1 MKPRFFRTQSEF
13 SSWLE
18 RNHDR
23 ATELWVGYYKK
34 SAGRSGITWPQS
46 VDEALRYGWIDGVRK
61 GIDDERYTNRF
72 TPRRPGS
79 NWSARNIKR
88 AKELIEQGLMR
99 PAGRKAFEARREER
113 SGVYSYEQRHL
124 AKLDPEYERQF
135 RADKGAWRFFQ
146 SSAPSYR
153 KNAVYWVMSAKRDET
168 RRRRLATLI
177 ESSAKGQTV
186 PPLTPRI
193 RKGPA

>member
-23 ATELWVGYYKK
+23 ARELWVGYYKK

-61 GIDDERYTNRF
+61 GIDDERYMNRF
-72 TPRRPGS
+72 TPRKPGS

-99 PAGRKAFEARREER
+99 PAGRKAFEARRKDR
-113 SGVYSYEQRHL
+113 SGIYSYEQRHL
-124 AKLDPEYERQF
+124 AKLDLEYERQF
-135 RADKGAWRFFQ
+135 RADKEAWRFFQ

-177 ESSAKGQTV
+177 ENSAKGETV
-186 PPLTPRI
+186 PPLTPRK
-193 RKGPA
+193 RKGST

>member
-23 ATELWVGYYKK
+23 ARELWVGYYKK

-61 GIDDERYTNRF
+61 GIDDERYMNRF
-72 TPRRPGS
+72 TPRKPGS

-99 PAGRKAFEARREER
+99 PAGRKAFEARRKDR
-113 SGVYSYEQRHL
+113 S
-124 AKLDPEYERQF
+124 A
-135 RADKGAWRFFQ
+135 
-146 SSAPSYR
+146 
-153 KNAVYWVMSAKRDET
+153 
-168 RRRRLATLI
+168 
-177 ESSAKGQTV
+177 
-186 PPLTPRI
+186 
-193 RKGPA
+193 